1 MWCQKPF
8 GQELKIP
15 VDWVRLEWVDLNM
28 NVFSWGFRYEFLLP
42 TVIYDCIDVL
52 PISDFKGP
60 NSEAVKR
67 GSFKDI
73 VRNISEFRSCVGIDP
88 SSLAYSQAHL
98 SIRVLK
104 MMDCQ

>member
-1 MWCQKPF
+1 MVN
-8 GQELKIP
+8 I
-15 VDWVRLEWVDLNM
+15 DLNM
-28 NVFSWGFRYEFLLP
+28 DVFSWGFRYEFLLP

-60 NSEAVKR
+60 NSEAVKG